1 MGLGIRLCLCYSSP
15 QIRFLLM
22 LLSDFMCV
30 CTSILLCTHLFDPQS
45 TEWDFQTWIIHVY
58 SLGQLIVCILL
69 HEQLSNFNRTL
80 LYHTK
85 RRVIDYTI
93 FAFHS
98 YTVYDFNQFLDTLYV
113 YNYMC
118 LFSLS
123 FVLYFFHS
131 NSVYIF
137 ICYACCV
144 FVILVYISYHN
155 IPMEKIKFEWMNK

>member
-1 MGLGIRLCLCYSSP
+1 MGLSIRLCLCYSSP

-30 CTSILLCTHLFDPQS
+30 CTSILLYTHLFDPQIS
-45 TEWDFQTWIIHVY
+45 RELSGISKHELYTSIRLENSSY
-58 SLGQLIVCILL
+58 
-69 HEQLSNFNRTL
+69 EQLSNFNRTL

-85 RRVIDYTI
+85 RRVIDYKI

-98 YTVYDFNQFLDTLYV
+98 YTVFDFNQFLDTLYV

-123 FVLYFFHS
+123 FVLYFFS
-131 NSVYIF
+131 F
-137 ICYACCV
+137 
-144 FVILVYISYHN
+144 
-155 IPMEKIKFEWMNK
+155 